1 MKRAKLSL
9 VRKKER
15 KKGRKGELTR
25 TFLKATPSKPLKQVF
40 ELLFG
45 L

>member
-9 VRKKER
+9 VRKKE
-15 KKGRKGELTR
+15 RKGELTR